1 MGKNFMHDDVKQRI
15 INAFS
20 RFKEQED
27 GIEEYHPS
35 PRTNDSFDKAV
46 ALCLTTDLSP
56 EEFVE
61 AQFLNK
67 PEQVKWYPNLL
78 LNKSTKFVK
87 DEKRK
92 IALSE
97 YPPAELV
104 NLQKKY
110 LSDAIHRRQLKPL
123 SALLD
128 DSIALQP
135 WFRIVITD
143 TPVPEVITKYKKD
156 ANKGMFPA
164 LYDYLVRN
172 KYDVSRLV

>member
-1 MGKNFMHDDVKQRI
+1 MQDDIKQRI

-20 RFKEQED
+20 RFKEIED
-27 GIEEYHPS
+27 GIEEYRPS

-61 AQFLNK
+61 AQYNNK
-67 PEQVKWYPNLL
+67 PDGVKWYPNML
-78 LNKSTKFVK
+78 LNRTTKFVK

-104 NLQKKY
+104 GLQKKY
-110 LSDAIHRRQLKPL
+110 LSDAIHRRKLKPL
-123 SALLD
+123 VALLD

-143 TPVPEVITKYKKD
+143 TPVPEVVTKYKKN
-156 ANKGMFPA
+156 ANRDMFPA
-164 LYDYLVRN
+164 LYEYLVKN
-172 KYDVSRLV
+172 KYDVARLV